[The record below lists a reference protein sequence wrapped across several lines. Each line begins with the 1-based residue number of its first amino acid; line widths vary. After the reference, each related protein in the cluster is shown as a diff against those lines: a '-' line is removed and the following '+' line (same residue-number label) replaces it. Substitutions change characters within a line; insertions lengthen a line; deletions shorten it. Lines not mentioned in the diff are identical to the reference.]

1 MLKHSLLAL
10 TLAGLIYAAPAVA
23 QNATPN
29 AAPDQQTPNTGE
41 MHHGHGGPMMDPAKR
56 TEHVARKLS
65 LTADQQ
71 AKVKEIFTTEQ
82 SQMEALHNDSSLSQ
96 QDRRSKMMG
105 IHKSSDDQ
113 VRALLD
119 STQQKKWDEMQ
130 ANREQ
135 RMQGHHHGGQPQP
148 DSDDQ

>member
-10 TLAGLIYAAPAVA
+10 TLAGLIYAVPAVA
-23 QNATPN
+23 QNTAPN
-29 AAPDQQTPNTGE
+29 ATPDQQSPSADQ
-41 MHHGHGGPMMDPAKR
+41 HHGQRGMMMDPAKR
-56 TEHVARKLS
+56 TEHVTKKLN

-71 AKVKEIFTTEQ
+71 AKVLEIFKTEQ
-82 SQMEALHNDSSLSQ
+82 SQMEALHNDSSLSRP
-96 QDRRSKMMG
+96 DRRSKMMG

-113 VRALLD
+113 VRTLLD

-130 ANREQ
+130 ANRDQ

>member
-1 MLKHSLLAL
+1 MLKHSLLAV
-10 TLAGLIYAAPAVA
+10 TLASLIYAAPAGA

-29 AAPDQQTPNTGE
+29 AAPDQQSPNAGE
-41 MHHGHGGPMMDPAKR
+41 MHHGHGDMMDSAKR
-56 TEHVARKLS
+56 TEHLTRKLN

-71 AKVKEIFTTEQ
+71 SKVKEIFTTEQ
-82 SQMEALHNDSSLSQ
+82 SQMEALHNDSSLSRP
-96 QDRRSKMMG
+96 DRRSKMMG

-135 RMQGHHHGGQPQP
+135 RMQGHHHGGQAQP

>member
-23 QNATPN
+23 QNAAPN
-29 AAPDQQTPNTGE
+29 AAPDQQTPSGGE

-56 TEHVARKLS
+56 TEHLTRKLNLS
-65 LTADQQ
+65 ADQQ
-71 AKVKEIFTTEQ
+71 AKVHEIFNTEQ
-82 SQMEALHNDSSLSQ
+82 SQMEALHNDSSLSR

-135 RMQGHHHGGQPQP
+135 RMQGHHRDG
-148 DSDDQ
+148 

>member
-1 MLKHSLLAL
+1 MPKHSLLAL

-23 QNATPN
+23 QNTAPN
-29 AAPDQQTPNTGE
+29 ATPDQQSPSGDQ
-41 MHHGHGGPMMDPAKR
+41 HHGQRGMMMDPAKR
-56 TEHVARKLS
+56 TEHLTKKLN

-71 AKVKEIFTTEQ
+71 AKVLEVFKTEQ
-82 SQMEALHNDSSLSQ
+82 SQMEALHNDSSLSRP
-96 QDRRSKMMG
+96 DRRSKMMG

-113 VRALLD
+113 VRTVLD

-130 ANREQ
+130 ANRDQ